1 MIQREIIYTPGLWK
15 IVDEILINDVRNK
28 DRDPEMDTIQ
38 IDIDPIKNVIK
49 FYYNGKGI
57 PITYIPSMIFDP
69 LLPDFNFYDGE
80 ETVTGGLNYYG
91 AKLGNIFSTAFE
103 LETASKDL
111 CLRFKQTWTDNMTL
125 AETPV
130 VEPYSG
136 PNYTKNT
143 FSPDLDKFRMD
154 SLNKDTIALLSRRA
168 FEVATSTP
176 GVNVYLN
183 DKPLP
188 INNFKEYLDLCL
200 KGKVDWTV
208 LVGRLAL
215 ELNLSVFL
223 KLSMKDGT

>member
-1 MIQREIIYTPGLWK
+1 
-15 IVDEILINDVRNK
+15 
-28 DRDPEMDTIQ
+28 
-38 IDIDPIKNVIK
+38 
-49 FYYNGKGI
+49 
-57 PITYIPSMIFDP
+57 MIFDP

-200 KGKVDWTV
+200 KGKVDCLGAQLKCVFEAVNERWDIAVAVSEHGFQQISLANKCCTTKG
-208 LVGRLAL
+208 GRHVDYIT
-215 ELNLSVFL
+215 ER
-223 KLSMKDGT
+223 

>member
-1 MIQREIIYTPGLWK
+1 
-15 IVDEILINDVRNK
+15 
-28 DRDPEMDTIQ
+28 
-38 IDIDPIKNVIK
+38 
-49 FYYNGKGI
+49 
-57 PITYIPSMIFDP
+57 MIFDP

-200 KGKVDWTV
+200 KGKVDCLGAQLKCVFEAVNERWDIAVAVSEHGLQQISLANKCCTTKG
-208 LVGRLAL
+208 GRHVDYITEREIKKDVKAMRVNLA
-215 ELNLSVFL
+215 
-223 KLSMKDGT
+223 SMKNDRMETILNDLDDKFMC